1 MKIADAFEEF
11 VAYATLERCLETN
24 TIYWYKRCVRPFIK
38 YLRYNALE
46 STLENLSVKTLRAYY
61 IMPSQS
67 SRNDTCIRRGS
78 NWAFC
83 TQEYRQCHAGNA
95 VVLQLPGQAWPPPRK

>member
-46 STLENLSVKTLRAYY
+46 STLENLSVKTLRAYFISHRQRGY
-61 IMPSQS
+61 ETNSQWV
-67 SRNDTCIRRGS
+67 RRFQS
-78 NWAFC
+78 KIEEKEPKVVISC
-83 TQEYRQCHAGNA
+83 VKYR
-95 VVLQLPGQAWPPPRK
+95 